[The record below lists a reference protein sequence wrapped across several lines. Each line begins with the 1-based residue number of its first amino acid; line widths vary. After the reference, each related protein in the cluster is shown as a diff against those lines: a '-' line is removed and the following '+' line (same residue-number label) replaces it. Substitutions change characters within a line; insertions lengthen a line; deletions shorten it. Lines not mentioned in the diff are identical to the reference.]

1 MARQEKCLYYKFKET
16 LLALDASIDFDELKE
31 LEAHVNYESFMKE
44 SLACETVYKTKNST
58 LDIPGLPDCLF
69 GSLEQ
74 SALTRAKAT
83 LLMTAMLETVA
94 NEQESTP
101 RSAGKQAQDKTR
113 KNGERHVSDEPVR
126 IVENAG

>member
-1 MARQEKCLYYKFKET
+1 MLEPERTWRDKKKGLYYKFKET

-31 LEAHVNYESFMKE
+31 LEARVNYQSFLKE

-58 LDIPGLPDCLF
+58 LGIPGLPDCLF

-94 NEQESTP
+94 NEQES
-101 RSAGKQAQDKTR
+101 
-113 KNGERHVSDEPVR
+113 
-126 IVENAG
+126 